1 MDINE
6 FLENT
11 LNEKTGHIKKKD
23 LKKII
28 PELKL
33 IVQNKIKDKEFKR
46 IKREDMRNI
55 LQESLREMGWN
66 KEQILKLSKVPKSRV
81 KNKKQTSPGFTNK
94 KQDGTGVVTN
104 PKFYQ
109 GGSPGLGKKKS

>member
-33 IVQNKIKDKEFKR
+33 TIENKIKDKK

-81 KNKKQTSPGFTNK
+81 KNKQRTSPGFKTI

>member
-33 IVQNKIKDKEFKR
+33 TIENKIKDTIVFFGSAR
-46 IKREDMRNI
+46 IQN
-55 LQESLREMGWN
+55 N
-66 KEQILKLSKVPKSRV
+66 K
-81 KNKKQTSPGFTNK
+81 
-94 KQDGTGVVTN
+94 D
-104 PKFYQ
+104 
-109 GGSPGLGKKKS
+109 

>member
-11 LNEKTGHIKKKD
+11 FNEKTGHIKKKD

-46 IKREDMRNI
+46 IQREDMRNI

-66 KEQILKLSKVPKSRV
+66 KEQISKLSQISKNRIKVKKKTSPSFKNL
-81 KNKKQTSPGFTNK
+81 KNKF
-94 KQDGTGVVTN
+94 TN
-104 PKFYQ
+104 PKFYE
-109 GGSPGLGKKKS
+109 GGSPGLGKKK

>member
-33 IVQNKIKDKEFKR
+33 IIQNKIKDKEFKR
-46 IKREDMRNI
+46 IKREDMRNV

-66 KEQILKLSKVPKSRV
+66 KEQISKLSKAPKNRI
-81 KNKKQTSPGFTNK
+81 KDKKRTSPGFSK

-104 PKFYQ
+104 PKIYQ